1 MIGLIRSTRITCR
14 YFTERKF
21 RSLCTIVPPSFEHD
35 DDGRGP
41 PEVTPPHAPSQI
53 RTPEE
58 IRSFREKN
66 RIVVKGVDTDPVFSF
81 QETGFPLG
89 LIERIKSHGF
99 EAPTA
104 IQAQGWPIA
113 TNGKN
118 IIAIGETGSGKTL
131 GFVLPGLCHLMRQPP
146 RRNRGDGPVV
156 LIIAPTRELAEQIHN
171 VVDGFASKIPTA
183 CLVGGNHK
191 QGQIRDL
198 NRGAEIVVA
207 TPGRL
212 IDLMEDGDVDLK
224 RCSYMV
230 LDEADRMLDMGFE
243 PQIRK
248 IMRQVRPDRQLLM
261 WSATWPSEV
270 QSLAHD
276 FFGGTDYAHVNIG
289 SSELQANK
297 LIMQDF
303 KFCERFEKMD
313 SIKEILESLSEVE
326 SKKVLIFAATKIR
339 VDQLVRKLK
348 YWNFVVDGI
357 HGDKTQ
363 AMRTRALDKFRSG
376 RINILVA
383 TDVASRGLDVN
394 DIKVVIN
401 YDFPNNIEDYVHRI
415 GRTGRCSKEGKSFS
429 FFDEVE
435 DGSKAKDL
443 INVLK
448 EAHQSIPHKLQEI
461 SRMSYKPKKKQ
472 FKSNFN
478 RRNSYDDDFYNGTWR
493 KRREN
498 NRNRRYS
505 EDFQ

>member
-41 PEVTPPHAPSQI
+41 PEVTSPHAPSQI

-58 IRSFREKN
+58 ICSFREKN

-104 IQAQGWPIA
+104 IQAQ
-113 TNGKN
+113 
-118 IIAIGETGSGKTL
+118 
-131 GFVLPGLCHLMRQPP
+131 GLCHLMRQPP

-230 LDEADRMLDMGFE
+230 LDEADRM
-243 PQIRK
+243 
-248 IMRQVRPDRQLLM
+248 PDRQLLM

-461 SRMSYKPKKKQ
+461 SQ
-472 FKSNFN
+472 E
-478 RRNSYDDDFYNGTWR
+478 NSYDDDDFYNGTWR